1 MPHTLQVSYA
11 MMLIVHCSLSFA
23 ALQFVVITRYY
34 ASLRLAKN
42 KQQCTLSTIQ
52 LRILG
57 LSNGKSGL
65 ETITFVGRVIIP
77 LFIKMAVYL

>member
-1 MPHTLQVSYA
+1 MNLKSPVDRFRNDQAYETERIFSKISPSLKMSDA
-11 MMLIVHCSLSFA
+11 MMLIAQCSLFFA

-34 ASLRLAKN
+34 ASLRLANN

-57 LSNGKSGL
+57 
-65 ETITFVGRVIIP
+65 
-77 LFIKMAVYL
+77 

>member
-1 MPHTLQVSYA
+1 MSRTIRVSHA
-11 MMLIVHCSLSFA
+11 IVLIAHCCLFFS

-42 KQQCTLSTIQ
+42 KQQCTLSTIK

-57 LSNGKSGL
+57 LYIDMRYQKHRLIAN
-65 ETITFVGRVIIP
+65 
-77 LFIKMAVYL
+77 

>member
-1 MPHTLQVSYA
+1 
-11 MMLIVHCSLSFA
+11 MMLIAHCSLSFA

-42 KQQCTLSTIQ
+42 KQQCTLSPIQ

-57 LSNGKSGL
+57 SNV
-65 ETITFVGRVIIP
+65 TITPYFFCILSIF
-77 LFIKMAVYL
+77 L